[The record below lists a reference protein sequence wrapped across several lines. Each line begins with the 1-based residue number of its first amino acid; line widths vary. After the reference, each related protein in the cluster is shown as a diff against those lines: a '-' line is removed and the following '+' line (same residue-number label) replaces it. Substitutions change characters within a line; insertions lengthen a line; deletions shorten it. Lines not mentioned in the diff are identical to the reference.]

1 MKLNVDRLGKV
12 AITVEKEY
20 RSSKKKYDRLTIV
33 EEQGTHT
40 CYLSRVPVPVKVEA
54 PISLSDRNYWICIG
68 KPSTVVNVGNFT
80 ILTSEEYLPT
90 DGINAPF
97 LIDGVGYFWVGT
109 GGDTQDGHYQS
120 VPITGPQGESGKS
133 AFEIYRENG
142 GTIDN
147 EVAWLASL
155 KGETGDKGEKGDK
168 GDAGANGTNGTD
180 GKSAYEL
187 WVQEH
192 GGEPDGGITAWL
204 LSLKGETGAQGDQ
217 GIPGKSA
224 YDLWVLVHGSDYPGG
239 VSAWLDSLKGE
250 PFKYEDFT
258 PEQLEALRGPK
269 GDKGDKGNPGSPG
282 IQGPEGP
289 QGPQGPAGANGSNG
303 APGKSAYTYYYEY
316 CTTHNIEPLN
326 ESDWMAALANIGGDP
341 IIVEGSSAYIE
352 NGAIHIPVSN
362 SVKTPAV
369 VYPRP
374 NRVIGFAD
382 NSFVNTL
389 TIKGRYL
396 TEPLDLSISSGSRR
410 FTIDG
415 NITSISA
422 ADANSDEGATI
433 TIRLVAGQYP
443 NSFTDSLTINS
454 DEITPVTVLLRYNA
468 DEDDKTNPDIP
479 LNPGNNQQEGEP
491 IDE

>member
-20 RSSKKKYDRLTIV
+20 WSSKKKYDRLTIV
-33 EEQGTHT
+33 EEQGTHS
-40 CYLSRVPVPVKVEA
+40 CYLSRVPVPLKVDA

-97 LIDGVGYFWVGT
+97 LIDGVAYFWVGT

-120 VPITGPQGESGKS
+120 VPITGPQGEDGKS

-168 GDAGANGTNGTD
+168 GDSGADGTDGID

-224 YDLWVLVHGSDYPGG
+224 YDLWVQVHGSDYPGG
-239 VSAWLDSLKGE
+239 VDAWLASLKGD
-250 PFKYEDFT
+250 PFTYNDFT
-258 PEQLEALRGPK
+258 AEQLEALRGPK
-269 GDKGDKGNPGSPG
+269 GDKGDKGERGNPGTPG
-282 IQGPEGP
+282 SQGPQGPEGP
-289 QGPQGPAGANGSNG
+289 QGPTGANGTNGTNG
-303 APGKSAYTYYYEY
+303 APGKSAYTMYYEY
-316 CTTHNIEPLN
+316 CIANGIDPLSQ
-326 ESDWMAALANIGGDP
+326 EAWLELLANPGGGGG
-341 IIVEGSSAYIE
+341 VYMSAYIKD
-352 NGAIHIPVSN
+352 GTIRIPVKNVVQTARITEPSN
-362 SVKTPAV
+362 RTILNFDAGTTAKSIRIKGENLVSP
-369 VYPRP
+369 VYLTLSD
-374 NRVIGFAD
+374 NRNFSIRGD
-382 NSFVNTL
+382 ITTL
-389 TIKGRYL
+389 TETQVNAGYTIAIDAIVTLATGSL
-396 TEPLDLSISSGSRR
+396 SGSLV
-410 FTIDG
+410 IDG
-415 NITSISA
+415 
-422 ADANSDEGATI
+422 DD
-433 TIRLVAGQYP
+433 
-443 NSFTDSLTINS
+443 
-454 DEITPVTVLLRYNA
+454 ITPVVVNLRYNSA
-468 DEDDKTNPDIP
+468 V
-479 LNPGNNQQEGEP
+479 NPGDIEH
-491 IDE
+491 D